1 MQTVAG
7 RGGGVRESF
16 LEDVTF
22 ELRKLW
28 WRWSGEGDPGRG
40 NSLKTPRAVASAGAG
55 PPGRGGGGRAAGVLG
70 AMGARA
76 ERRVGAGR

>member
-1 MQTVAG
+1 MQTAAG

-28 WRWSGEGDPGRG
+28 WRWSGEDHPGRG

-55 PPGRGGGGRAAGVLG
+55 PLGRGGGGRAAGVLEE
-70 AMGARA
+70 MGARA
-76 ERRVGAGR
+76 ELRVGDGC